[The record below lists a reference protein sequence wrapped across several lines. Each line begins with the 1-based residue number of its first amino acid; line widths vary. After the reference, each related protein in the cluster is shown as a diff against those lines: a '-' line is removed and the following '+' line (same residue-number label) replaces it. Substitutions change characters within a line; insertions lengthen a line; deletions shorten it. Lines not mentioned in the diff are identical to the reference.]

1 MKRYCID
8 KNFDRQKLYEY
19 NCDNTE
25 MQIFL
30 THTLLLGIV
39 PVPCGASELA
49 FALKKINSFYLHSYV
64 TFSTFGT

>member
-1 MKRYCID
+1 MKINCIG

-19 NCDNTE
+19 NSDNTE

-39 PVPCGASELA
+39 PVRGASELA
-49 FALKKINSFYLHSYV
+49 FAFKKINSFYLHSYV